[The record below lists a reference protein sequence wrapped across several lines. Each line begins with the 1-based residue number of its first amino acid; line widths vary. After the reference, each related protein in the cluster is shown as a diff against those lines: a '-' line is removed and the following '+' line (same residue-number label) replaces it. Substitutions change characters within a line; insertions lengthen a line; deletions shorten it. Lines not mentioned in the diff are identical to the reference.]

1 MAPPLSFQERSGT
14 LLLNC
19 ENIYTFFSTAAA
31 ADKIVC
37 SPLYSFWRG
46 PKVDNSVSTTR
57 IINSVEKVF
66 SSRHNSLKLDSVTKE
81 RERGAGLE

>member
-19 ENIYTFFSTAAA
+19 ENIYTFFSTAA

-66 SSRHNSLKLDSVTKE
+66 STRHNSLKLDSVTKE